1 MDKLVQLMSDAL
13 VASAVATGTSL
24 SMMTMVFCAAML
36 AIHSSIVLDGSN
48 KLERKYQSLS
58 GNAMWVLFTFV
69 VMFGGIVFFG
79 SIIIEASQYAV
90 DACASNDKCS
100 LYSL

>member
-1 MDKLVQLMSDAL
+1 MSDAL

-48 KLERKYQSLS
+48 KLEHKYKQLS
-58 GNAMWVLFTFV
+58 GNTWWILFTFV
-69 VMFGGIVFFG
+69 VMFGGILFFG
-79 SIIIEASQYAV
+79 EVIIEASRYAV
-90 DACASNDKCS
+90 DACAADDNCS